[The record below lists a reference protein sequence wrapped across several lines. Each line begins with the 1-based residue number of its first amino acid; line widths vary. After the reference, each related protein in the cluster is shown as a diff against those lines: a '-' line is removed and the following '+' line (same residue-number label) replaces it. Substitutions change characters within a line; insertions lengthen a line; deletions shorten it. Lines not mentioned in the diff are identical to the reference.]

1 MTKITRI
8 GLQSDLKRRNFL
20 IGSGAAG
27 LAFGYV
33 AVSGVHGISDALRPA
48 SSSRPHGTSIARRT
62 ARSP

>member
-1 MTKITRI
+1 MTHIDRI
-8 GLQSDLKRRNFL
+8 GLPSDLKRRNFL

-33 AVSGVHGISDALRPA
+33 AVGHDGISDALARRQVRARP
-48 SSSRPHGTSIARRT
+48 RGTRSRRT